1 MSAEGLTKKQL
12 RKLFIGY
19 NCPICGRRYEDKK
32 DADDCKRSCRSDW
45 LKRGR
50 SNENP
55 CATCRRYPNC
65 PKPCYPKRD
74 WVRHL
79 RKKRNKKDKD

>member
-32 DADDCKRSCRSDW
+32 DADECKRSCRYDW
-45 LKRGR
+45 LKRG
-50 SNENP
+50 
-55 CATCRRYPNC
+55 
-65 PKPCYPKRD
+65 
-74 WVRHL
+74 
-79 RKKRNKKDKD
+79 KK